1 MGHVFIPSGGG
12 SSCIEAKPR
21 LIRRLLKQGA
31 TSQWSARPLELK
43 RRYDFTE
50 LEANLKLGMIHR
62 TDEGTYWVDEEKWAR
77 CRTKQARIA
86 IIAVM
91 AVLLMFAIL
100 FVLGEFP

>member
-1 MGHVFIPSGGG
+1 MGYVFIPSGAGRSCSEG
-12 SSCIEAKPR
+12 SPR
-21 LIRRLLKQGA
+21 LVRRLLNQGA

-50 LEANLKLGMIHR
+50 LEANVKLGMIHR

-77 CRTKQARIA
+77 CRTKQVRIV
-86 IIAVM
+86 IIAVLG
-91 AVLLMFAIL
+91 VFLMFAIL